1 MKKRLEKKA
10 EKLRRKKIHEMLDV
24 VMDIDRLTVA
34 ARFEFSG
41 VSNGCWAYICKDPY
55 DPCQITKMLYA
66 FEAFRGDYDE
76 LLKDLKEER
85 KQLQDVRQV

>member
-24 VMDIDRLTVA
+24 VMDIDRPTVA

-41 VSNGCWAYICKDPY
+41 VSNGCWAYICKNPY

-66 FEAFRGDYDE
+66 YEAFRGDYDK
-76 LLKDLKEER
+76 LLKDLEEER
-85 KQLQDVRQV
+85 KQLQDARQV

>member
-1 MKKRLEKKA
+1 MKKSLEKKA

-34 ARFEFSG
+34 ARFEFCG

-55 DPCQITKMLYA
+55 DPCQTTKMLYA
-66 FEAFRGDYDE
+66 FEDFRGDYDE

-85 KQLQDVRQV
+85 KQLQDARQV